1 MGKQAN
7 GSAVTRCPLVSSS
20 CVCGTGRLSEFGQAT
35 AAGANEPPPARTHA
49 PSPPL
54 AANSASPPCPAR
66 HLSFAW
72 PAAGGPRNA
81 GHSGH
86 QAHGG
91 EVLEAGGL
99 SCETKRNETKPVS
112 LYSLGSLAGG
122 PRNETKPVFLYS
134 LGSLGSLGSPGR
146 PAARVC
152 PGVYKGFIE
161 RPRRVFVLRQHTC
174 CGRGRL
180 YR

>member
-1 MGKQAN
+1 MLGILDIKLMEEKFSKQE
-7 GSAVTRCPLVSSS
+7 V
-20 CVCGTGRLSEFGQAT
+20 
-35 AAGANEPPPARTHA
+35 
-49 PSPPL
+49 
-54 AANSASPPCPAR
+54 CPA
-66 HLSFAW
+66 
-72 PAAGGPRNA
+72 
-81 GHSGH
+81 
-86 QAHGG
+86 
-91 EVLEAGGL
+91 
-99 SCETKRNETKPVS
+99 KRNETKPVS
-112 LYSLGSLAGG
+112 
-122 PRNETKPVFLYS
+122 LYS